1 MAAVKSIHIHLSACR
16 VSRASIFVLP
26 SFLEPFGIVAL
37 EAMSCETPV
46 ASTHL
51 GGIPEVVKNDEN
63 GILVP
68 VNNSLKFD
76 RSNRTI
82 YQRINMSE

>member
-1 MAAVKSIHIHLSACR
+1 
-16 VSRASIFVLP
+16 
-26 SFLEPFGIVAL
+26 
-37 EAMSCETPV
+37 MSCETPV